1 MQNETASFCSS
12 CGGSISQ
19 NAKFCSSCGVKLV
32 ASPSLAGQLAGL
44 PAPRKAALAAAVALV
59 FVGTFGLQKF
69 LEARTGLERP
79 TELYQ
84 PPQNPGA
91 LPPGHPGGSASLGK
105 QSVAVDPALLALKS
119 AHESEPENLEKMKAY
134 AVALTD
140 VLRADPQA
148 TPELALDAVDVLS
161 RILQKTPEDA
171 EALVMMADVSFD
183 QKAFTKAV
191 DFYQRYLKKEP
202 TDFGARAR
210 YASTL
215 TFLGKFDESI
225 TELKGILDKDEKN
238 FPAMAYLAI
247 TYAQKG
253 DIQEAKK
260 VAALALDS
268 APSDEARARFSS
280 FVTSLNESSQPSTT
294 AQVPEKSLPIDKLVG
309 AMKSN
314 PVAGP
319 KFVRGEMK
327 GSDTVLLFFK
337 DFPMQAMPP
346 FAKEKF
352 FTSVKSS
359 ASEAVAAG
367 VRKITFMEA
376 SDGSE
381 LETLSLVP

>member
-1 MQNETASFCSS
+1 ML
-12 CGGSISQ
+12 G
-19 NAKFCSSCGVKLV
+19 AKFCSACGVKLI
-32 ASPSLAGQLAGL
+32 AAPSFSAQFSGMSGQ
-44 PAPRKAALAAAVALV
+44 RKSALAAATVLI
-59 FVGTFGLQKF
+59 FVGAFGLQRF

-79 TELYQ
+79 TEAYQ

-91 LPPGHPGGSASLGK
+91 LPPGHPEGSASLARRDVK
-105 QSVAVDPALLALKS
+105 IDPALAALKAS
-119 AHESEPENLEKMKAY
+119 HEGDPDNLDKMKAY
-134 AVALTD
+134 AAALAD

-191 DFYQRYLKKEP
+191 DFYQRYLKEEP

-225 TELKGILDKDEKN
+225 SELKGIIEKDAKN

-253 DIQEAKK
+253 DIVEAKK
-260 VAALALDS
+260 AAAVALDN
-268 APSDEARARFSS
+268 APSDEARSRFSS
-280 FVTSLNESSQPSTT
+280 FVTSLNETSGESGATQANASQPSEG
-294 AQVPEKSLPIDKLVG
+294 ASPIEKIVN

-319 KFVRGEMK
+319 KFVRGELR
-327 GSDTVLLFFK
+327 GTDTLLLFFK

-352 FTSVKSS
+352 LSGVRSNS
-359 ASEAVAAG
+359 DEAVAAG
-367 VRKITFMEA
+367 VKKVEFVESSNGTT
-376 SDGSE
+376 
-381 LETLSLVP
+381 LEVLKLVE